1 MVKKTDPFDK
11 FREAT
16 LSGGAALSGAIGGN
30 GASGN
35 PRALSSSPAGAR
47 ASKNADRKMVS
58 FHLDNEVFRKL
69 GLLKFEMGV
78 KYDDLYNE
86 ALRDLLAKYGKA

>member
-1 MVKKTDPFDK
+1 MAKKTDPFDK

-16 LSGGAALSGAIGGN
+16 LNGGALSGAIGG
-30 GASGN
+30 GGKGGSARPLAS
-35 PRALSSSPAGAR
+35 AAAGAR
-47 ASKNADRKMVS
+47 VSKNADRKMVS
-58 FHLDNEVFRKL
+58 FHIPSDVFYKL

-86 ALRDLLAKYGKA
+86 AIRDLLTKYGKA